1 MEPRSFSQTSASSC
15 PAGADRARRPERR
28 RQVDPAPTPR
38 GLEEPARVDKVEKPY
53 EPRELQLSLASA
65 VRSGDV
71 VAPLENAVP
80 SAARS
85 RLARSTSRSARVT
98 VSQSPGGT
106 EAGRRPSSMLCSAAS
121 RSPPAAVGSARAS
134 CSANSSRDRAALS
147 GPQPVLEIFDDFEEG
162 TAPNAPREV
171 RARRR
176 GRPTRC
182 LVALTRR
189 AHPRR
194 SRAPDRAASTA
205 SSSTSPPTTWTSRR
219 SRSSSTRSRRTTAP
233 SCS

>member
-1 MEPRSFSQTSASSC
+1 MLGELEQGPCCAQRAS
-15 PAGADRARRPERR
+15 AGARDLRRL
-28 RQVDPAPTPR
+28 R
-38 GLEEPARVDKVEKPY
+38 G
-53 EPRELQLSLASA
+53 
-65 VRSGDV
+65 G
-71 VAPLENAVP
+71 N
-80 SAARS
+80 
-85 RLARSTSRSARVT
+85 
-98 VSQSPGGT
+98 
-106 EAGRRPSSMLCSAAS
+106 C
-121 RSPPAAVGSARAS
+121 
-134 CSANSSRDRAALS
+134 
-147 GPQPVLEIFDDFEEG
+147 
-162 TAPNAPREV
+162 PNAPREV

-219 SRSSSTRSRRTTAP
+219 SRSSSRRSRRTTAP